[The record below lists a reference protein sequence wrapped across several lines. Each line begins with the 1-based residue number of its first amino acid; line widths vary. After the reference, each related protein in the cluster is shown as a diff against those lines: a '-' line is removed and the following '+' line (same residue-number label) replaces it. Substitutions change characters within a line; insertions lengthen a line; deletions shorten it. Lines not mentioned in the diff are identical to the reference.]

1 MSTLRTIASVAFAAT
16 AALTTYGA
24 NAAALGYGHFLGE
37 FTGNPLLEWKV
48 EDALTPT
55 PFPSLDLHY
64 LGGWSKYAELGE
76 PDFTVNVTAYGKKIG
91 GEWDYDGFATWTK
104 LFGTPGQDDI
114 QLFLALQYDDFYSVF
129 HYPHVE
135 PGDEGLFSTSPSAT
149 GAPLSTG
156 TGSKPYGLNYA
167 VAYWADAPAPVPV
180 PPAIALLLTGIGA
193 LFGIGRR
200 KRTTATATAA
210 TA

>member
-1 MSTLRTIASVAFAAT
+1 MGGHARVSTLRTIASVAFAAA
-16 AALTTYGA
+16 AALTTHGA
-24 NAAALGYGHFLGE
+24 NAASLGYGHFLGE

-48 EDALTPT
+48 EDALTPM
-55 PFPSLDLHY
+55 PFPTLDLHY
-64 LGGWSKYAELGE
+64 LGSWSKYTELGE

-91 GEWDYDGFATWTK
+91 GDWDYDGFATWTK

-114 QLFLALQYDDFYSVF
+114 QLFLALQYDDVYSV
-129 HYPHVE
+129 
-135 PGDEGLFSTSPSAT
+135 PSAT

-156 TGSKPYGLNYA
+156 SGGKPYGLNYA
-167 VAYWADAPAPVPV
+167 VAYWADTPAPVPV

-200 KRTTATATAA
+200 KRTTTATATAA